1 MACLYENKRSKFG
14 CYCTVT
20 LRMIVSSVQFII
32 KLHPTIQFQL
42 AAIVCAEI
50 GNCTTAQPQVLKERY
65 DPFFPSETSVYKSV
79 MELAR
84 NNDSKT
90 Y

>member
-1 MACLYENKRSKFG
+1 
-14 CYCTVT
+14 
-20 LRMIVSSVQFII
+20 
-32 KLHPTIQFQL
+32 
-42 AAIVCAEI
+42 VCAEI
-50 GNCTTAQPQVLKERY
+50 RNCTTAQPQVLKETY
-65 DPFFPSETSVYKSV
+65 DPFFPSDTSVYMSV